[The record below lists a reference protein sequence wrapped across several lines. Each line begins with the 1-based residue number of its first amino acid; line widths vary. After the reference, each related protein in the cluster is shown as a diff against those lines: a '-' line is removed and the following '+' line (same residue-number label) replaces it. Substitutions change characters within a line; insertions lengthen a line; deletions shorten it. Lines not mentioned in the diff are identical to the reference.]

1 MTLDKIKDSIA
12 ACEESLKKLEVASK
26 MLDETDVDHD
36 HIGAYEDAVIKRFE
50 IAFMNCWK
58 MIKVAVEYQGREA
71 YGPRPAI
78 SEAIHFGW
86 IEDPEFWTQALD
98 ARNNSVHDYFGI
110 SRSVYFKIV
119 NRFIKEAGNLIER
132 LKAL

>member
-1 MTLDKIKDSIA
+1 MTLDKIKDAIK
-12 ACEESLKKLEVASK
+12 ACEESLNKLKVAFK
-26 MLDETDVDHD
+26 MLDETDADHD
-36 HIGAYEDAVIKRFE
+36 RIGAYEDAVIKRFE
-50 IAFMNCWK
+50 VAFEYCWK
-58 MIKVAVEYQGREA
+58 MIKVAVEYEGREA

-119 NRFIKEAGNLIER
+119 NRFIKEASNLAER
-132 LKAL
+132 LKLL